1 MGFLIGLLTVVLVL
15 DCAALIL
22 LVLIQL
28 PKKDAG
34 AGLAFG
40 GGATDALFGAGSGNV
55 LTKITKYAATA
66 FFILALVLSVMQRTY
81 HTRHLSAFETGLQKP
96 ATPMTVPATPGPASS
111 APLTSPQTTPARP
124 VGTPANNSG
133 VEGTPPTVST
143 TGCRGAGSFEI
154 AVPDAGVA
162 PVASVGF
169 KSPSPVV
176 NASSTCP
183 CVAVV
188 AGSP

>member
-55 LTKITKYAATA
+55 LTKITKYAAGT
-66 FFILALVLSVMQRTY
+66 FFVLAIVLSVMQSYYHRRTA
-81 HTRHLSAFETGLQKP
+81 TVFEQKLQQATPPAGMP
-96 ATPMTVPATPGPASS
+96 ATTPQATTPSSTPQSPATQPAAAPGSNVLRLTTSTVENTNVPAPSTPAPASTN
-111 APLTSPQTTPARP
+111 AP
-124 VGTPANNSG
+124 
-133 VEGTPPTVST
+133 
-143 TGCRGAGSFEI
+143 
-154 AVPDAGVA
+154 
-162 PVASVGF
+162 
-169 KSPSPVV
+169 K
-176 NASSTCP
+176 
-183 CVAVV
+183 
-188 AGSP
+188 